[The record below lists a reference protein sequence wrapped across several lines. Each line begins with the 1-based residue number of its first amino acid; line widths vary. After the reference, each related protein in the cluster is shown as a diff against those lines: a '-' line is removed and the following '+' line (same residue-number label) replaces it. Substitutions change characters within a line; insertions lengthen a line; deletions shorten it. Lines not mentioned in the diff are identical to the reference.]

1 MLPRTALRSS
11 PAGWPSQVCSSQLQP
26 HVICRLTTCCSAKDL
41 DHLDMFA
48 GCRNMQ
54 AEFCGALIQVLS
66 LHGQACSL
74 IKKVNCSGRHGLR
87 RNLDCSWWGKIM
99 NIAGPGVNVSAAQLS
114 DYLEINARE
123 GDDIN
128 SVPLV
133 PCMGRV
139 CTGSRLS
146 S

>member
-1 MLPRTALRSS
+1 MY
-11 PAGWPSQVCSSQLQP
+11 LQ
-26 HVICRLTTCCSAKDL
+26 RK
-41 DHLDMFA
+41 
-48 GCRNMQ
+48 
-54 AEFCGALIQVLS
+54 
-66 LHGQACSL
+66 
-74 IKKVNCSGRHGLR
+74 
-87 RNLDCSWWGKIM
+87 
-99 NIAGPGVNVSAAQLS
+99 LS